1 MCFLQKI
8 HGEEHERKIDKYKR
22 NKTSGGNNMAMTIP
36 TLVFAFN
43 VNQLFGVMQ
52 NFNTVFNLQ
61 F

>member
-1 MCFLQKI
+1 
-8 HGEEHERKIDKYKR
+8 
-22 NKTSGGNNMAMTIP
+22 MAMIIP
-36 TLVFAFN
+36 TLKFAFN